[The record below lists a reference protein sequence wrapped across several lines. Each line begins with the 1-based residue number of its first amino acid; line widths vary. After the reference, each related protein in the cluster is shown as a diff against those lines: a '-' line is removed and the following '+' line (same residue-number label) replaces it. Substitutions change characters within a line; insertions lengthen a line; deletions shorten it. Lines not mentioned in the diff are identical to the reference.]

1 MKRRNHRMKEKIL
14 KILLELDDEIANV
27 GEEDNLI
34 EAGFID
40 SFAVVSLVDDL
51 ETEFS
56 IVMEPEE
63 IIEANFSSIASICA
77 LVESKLKV

>member
-1 MKRRNHRMKEKIL
+1 MKEKIL

-27 GEEDNLI
+27 GEEDLI

-77 LVESKLKV
+77 LVESKLKA

>member
-1 MKRRNHRMKEKIL
+1 MKEKIL

-27 GEEDNLI
+27 GEEDDLI
-34 EAGFID
+34 EAGF
-40 SFAVVSLVDDL
+40 
-51 ETEFS
+51 

-77 LVESKLKV
+77 LVESKLKA